1 MAIKDL
7 LQRPT
12 ELHQYWSPKVGPKEA
27 GPVCG
32 EGCLDARCC
41 HAERI
46 AVRPTHDCV
55 AVATRRRRVAAGVPG
70 DQKSQIRRHKTQN
83 SRAGAVI
90 LRELGADQLSRDVVR
105 TLEEEA

>member
-12 ELHQYWSPKVGPKEA
+12 ELHQYWSQKVGRKEE

-46 AVRPTHDCV
+46 AARPTHDCV
-55 AVATRRRRVAAGVPG
+55 AVATRRGRVAAGGWRSEVAE
-70 DQKSQIRRHKTQN
+70 RRHKTQN

-90 LRELGADQLSRDVVR
+90 LRALAADQLSRDGAR